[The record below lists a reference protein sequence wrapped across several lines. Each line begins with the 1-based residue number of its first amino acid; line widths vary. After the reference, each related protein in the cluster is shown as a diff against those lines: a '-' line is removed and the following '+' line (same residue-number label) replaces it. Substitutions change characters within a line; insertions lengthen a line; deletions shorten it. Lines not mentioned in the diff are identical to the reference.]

1 MPNKNNNRMGRIDEE
16 YRKELSQII
25 GFELKNSSITGMI
38 SVTKVKVTPD
48 LKYAKVYVSIFNSKN
63 IKDTM
68 EGLKKSSGFI
78 RTELAKRINLR
89 NTPELIFE
97 IDDSMEYGAKI
108 DSILKEIMP
117 NKWDT
122 WDRQKCLTHDKNRKK
137 WDEFGLSKMSQ
148 ERLEL
153 WL

>member
-1 MPNKNNNRMGRIDEE
+1 MSKNEARLGRVNEE
-16 YRKELSQII
+16 LMKALSQII
-25 GFELKNSSITGMI
+25 TYELKNPDVTGMI

-117 NKWDT
+117 N
-122 WDRQKCLTHDKNRKK
+122 
-137 WDEFGLSKMSQ
+137 E
-148 ERLEL
+148 
-153 WL
+153 